1 MSGGNT
7 PLGLKEIMGPI
18 GMPTPRIILPVSGP
32 VVPGELDKMLAPV
45 VKDIAY
51 NIPVPALEQGSVP
64 DEGA

>member
-1 MSGGNT
+1 
-7 PLGLKEIMGPI
+7 
-18 GMPTPRIILPVSGP
+18 MPTPRIILPVSGP